1 MKVFVAGASGAI
13 GKPLVAQLLEAG
25 HEVAGMTRKQERADE
40 ITAAGGLGVVC
51 DAFDR
56 EGLERAVRAAEPEV
70 VVHALTALPERINTR
85 KNFLAATS
93 RLRSEGTDNLLAA
106 ARGAGARRMVAE
118 SVAFLYEPGGSGPNV
133 EEDPMARSAP
143 GFFAE
148 AVDALGHL
156 EATVC
161 GADGI
166 EGVVLRIGWLY
177 GPGTHLGADGTQAE
191 DVRRRRIPIV
201 GDGDGVFSFTHV
213 DDAASAFVAAVAG
226 GDPGVYNV
234 VDDEPGKQREWLPA
248 YAEALDAKPPRHVPS
263 WLAKLVAGRPA
274 IENMEG
280 MRGAS
285 NSKAKRELGWQPRHR
300 SWRQGFPDSL
310 A

>member
-13 GKPLVAQLLEAG
+13 GKPLVGRLIEAG
-25 HEVAGMTRKQERADE
+25 HEVTGMTRNQRRAEE
-40 ITAAGGLGVVC
+40 ITAAGGVGVVC
-51 DAFDR
+51 DVFDE
-56 EGLERAVRAAEPEV
+56 EGLERALRAAEPEV
-70 VVHALTALPERINTR
+70 VVHALTALPDRLDTR
-85 KNFLAATS
+85 KNFLAATN
-93 RLRSEGTDNLLAA
+93 RIRTEGTDNLLSA
-106 ARGAGARRMVAE
+106 ARAAGARRVVAE

-133 EEDPMARSAP
+133 EDDPMARSAP
-143 GFFAE
+143 GFFSE
-148 AVDALGHL
+148 AVAALEHL
-156 EATVC
+156 EASVR
-161 GADGI
+161 GQEGI

-191 DVRRRRIPIV
+191 DVRRRRFPIV
-201 GDGDGVFSFTHV
+201 GDGGGVFSFTHV
-213 DDAASAFVAAVAG
+213 DDAAAAFAAAVAG

-234 VDDEPGKQREWLPA
+234 VDDEPGEQREWLPV
-248 YAEALDAKPPRHVPS
+248 YAEALGAKPPRHVPS

-285 NSKAKRELGWQPRHR
+285 NTKAKRGLGWQPVHP